1 MIGHGN
7 IDRISLV
14 KNVDKIHMCT
24 NSQLVPS
31 MISGKLSF
39 KPEKQPAILSID
51 DPRSQ
56 GQDPIETFMEG
67 IDQYYD
73 SDLEGEVLDEIFETM
88 TLNYE
93 DALEYPYGKRELTF
107 EEACEGLPGHLASIY
122 TKSSPGFPLIQ
133 FTSKQG
139 KKEYVR
145 FDENGELVY
154 DDGFKTL
161 VEQHYNE
168 MEEGTKYVEH
178 KWIGYMKDELVRSN

>member
-1 MIGHGN
+1 
-7 IDRISLV
+7 
-14 KNVDKIHMCT
+14 MCT

-93 DALEYPYGKRELTF
+93 DALEYPYGK
-107 EEACEGLPGHLASIY
+107 
-122 TKSSPGFPLIQ
+122 
-133 FTSKQG
+133 
-139 KKEYVR
+139 
-145 FDENGELVY
+145 EN
-154 DDGFKTL
+154 
-161 VEQHYNE
+161 
-168 MEEGTKYVEH
+168 
-178 KWIGYMKDELVRSN
+178 